1 MSPPTASTSSAAIPA
16 GSWLG
21 NRRFALV
28 ATALGATQLA
38 VTAATGGIRWEHVLL
53 DGLIMV
59 LPWCGKMA
67 ETVARA
73 FLPLWFTGVLV
84 EWQKFLPLIGPIRTG
99 DFRALE
105 LLFFRAGNPPVSW
118 AEWLYVRPVLALDL
132 LCGAAYAL
140 FIYEYFGV
148 AIDFFFRDRK
158 RFHAFVWAFF
168 VANLAGAVIYVLL
181 PVAPPWYIIDHG
193 LGPADPHALGSAA
206 GCARF
211 DAFFGIHYFEGF
223 YARNP
228 NVFGA
233 MPSLHVAYPLMVTMF
248 TWSRGW
254 LWRVLTIAFMLLVSF
269 ASVYLAHH
277 YVLDLLAGY
286 AVAVGSA
293 WAGVHLGRRFGPL
306 ATDSGPATPS
316 PSEPPRHDPASA

>member
-1 MSPPTASTSSAAIPA
+1 VPPPPSTTAAIAPA
-16 GSWLG
+16 VAAPLPSVRL
-21 NRRFALV
+21 ALV
-28 ATALGATQLA
+28 LTGMGGLHLL
-38 VTAATGGIRWEHVLL
+38 VTARTGGIRWEHLL
-53 DGLIMV
+53 ADGLIMV
-59 LPWCGKMA
+59 LPWLGAKGQM
-67 ETVARA
+67 VARA

-84 EWQKFLPLIGPIRTG
+84 EWQKFLVLLGPIRTG

-140 FIYEYFGV
+140 FIYEYFAV
-148 AIDFFFRDRK
+148 AIDFFFRDRE
-158 RFHAFVWAFF
+158 RFHALVWAFF

-181 PVAPPWYIIDHG
+181 PVAPPWYIMDHG

-248 TWSRGW
+248 TWQRGW
-254 LWRVLTIAFMLLVSF
+254 VWRILTIAFTLLVSF
-269 ASVYLAHH
+269 AAVYLGHH

-293 WAGVHLGRRFGPL
+293 WAGVQLGRRLGPRE
-306 ATDSGPATPS
+306 PAARS
-316 PSEPPRHDPASA
+316 PAVSPLRVSKT

>member
-1 MSPPTASTSSAAIPA
+1 MSSPTPSLTSSTGRRPA
-16 GSWLG
+16 PPPPSV
-21 NRRFALV
+21 RFAAVTTGLGAAHLV
-28 ATALGATQLA
+28 VTAL
-38 VTAATGGIRWEHVLL
+38 TGGIRWEHLLL

-59 LPWCGKMA
+59 LPWCGAKA
-67 ETVARA
+67 QDVARA

-84 EWQKFLPLIGPIRTG
+84 EWQKFLPLLGRIRTG

-105 LLFFRAGNPPVSW
+105 LRFFWAGHPPVSW

-148 AIDFFFRDRK
+148 AVDFFFRDRK
-158 RFHAFVWAFF
+158 RFDAFVWAFF
-168 VANLAGAVIYVLL
+168 VANLAGAVIYVFL
-181 PVAPPWYIIDHG
+181 PVAPPWYIIAHG

-206 GCARF
+206 GAARF
-211 DAFFGIHYFEGF
+211 DTFFGIHYFEGF

-233 MPSLHVAYPLMVTMF
+233 MPSLHVAYPLMVTFF
-248 TWSRGW
+248 TWARGW
-254 LWRVLTIAFMLLVSF
+254 RWRVPTITFTLLVSF
-269 ASVYLAHH
+269 AAVYLAHH
-277 YVLDLLAGY
+277 YVLDVLAGY

-293 WAGVHLGRRFGPL
+293 WAGVHLGRRLGSQGTAVPES
-306 ATDSGPATPS
+306 AVPS
-316 PSEPPRHDPASA
+316 PRVSTT

>member
-1 MSPPTASTSSAAIPA
+1 MPPPPSDTATAVASPVAPAAP
-16 GSWLG
+16 SL
-21 NRRFALV
+21 RPALV
-28 ATALGATQLA
+28 LTALGTVHLA
-38 VTAATGGIRWEHVLL
+38 ITARTGGIRWEHLL
-53 DGLIMV
+53 ADGLLIV
-59 LPWCGKMA
+59 LPWLGTKGRTA
-67 ETVARA
+67 ALA
-73 FLPLWFTGVLV
+73 LLPLWLTGVVV
-84 EWQKFLPLIGPIRTG
+84 EWQKFLTLLGPIHSG

-118 AEWLYVRPVLALDL
+118 AEWLYARPVLALDL

-140 FIYEYFGV
+140 FIYEYFAV
-148 AIDFFFRDRK
+148 AIDFFFRDRS

-233 MPSLHVAYPLMVTMF
+233 MPSLHVAYPLMVTLF
-248 TWSRGW
+248 TWQRGSV
-254 LWRVLTIAFMLLVSF
+254 WRILTIAFLLLVSF
-269 ASVYLAHH
+269 AAVYLGHH
-277 YVLDLLAGY
+277 YVLDVLAGY

-293 WAGVHLGRRFGPL
+293 WAGVQLGRRLGPRDP
-306 ATDSGPATPS
+306 AEPAPATSS
-316 PSEPPRHDPASA
+316 P

>member
-1 MSPPTASTSSAAIPA
+1 MRPPALSTPSAGIRLGPA
-16 GSWLG
+16 VPAPSL
-21 NRRFALV
+21 RFALV
-28 ATALGATQLA
+28 LTGLGAAHLL
-38 VTAATGGIRWEHVLL
+38 VTAFTGGIRWEHLL
-53 DGLIMV
+53 VDGLFMV
-59 LPWCGKMA
+59 LPWCGA
-67 ETVARA
+67 RAQDVARA

-84 EWQKFLPLIGPIRTG
+84 EWQKFLPLLGRIHTG

-105 LLFFRAGNPPVSW
+105 LLFFRAGHPAVSY

-140 FIYEYFGV
+140 FIYEYFAV
-148 AIDFFFRDRK
+148 AVDFFFRDRT
-158 RFHAFVWAFF
+158 RFDAFVWAFF
-168 VANLAGAVIYVLL
+168 VANLLGAVIYVLL
-181 PVAPPWYIIDHG
+181 PVAPPWYVMQHG

-233 MPSLHVAYPLMVTMF
+233 MPSLHVAYPLMVTFF

-254 LWRVLTIAFMLLVSF
+254 RWRVPTLAFTLLVSF
-269 ASVYLAHH
+269 AAVYLAHH
-277 YVLDLLAGY
+277 YVLDVLAGY

-293 WAGVHLGRRFGPL
+293 WAGVHLGRRLGSRTS
-306 ATDSGPATPS
+306 AVPASVVPS
-316 PSEPPRHDPASA
+316 P

>member
-1 MSPPTASTSSAAIPA
+1 VSAATPSEKTA
-16 GSWLG
+16 LG
-21 NRRFALV
+21 PPPPPSYRFAAV
-28 ATALGATQLA
+28 ATALGAAHLA
-38 VTAATGGIRWEHVLL
+38 ITAVTGGIRWEHLL
-53 DGLIMV
+53 FDGLLMV
-59 LPWCGKMA
+59 LPWCGA
-67 ETVARA
+67 RAQDVARA
-73 FLPLWFTGVLV
+73 ILPLWFTGVLV
-84 EWQKFLPLIGPIRTG
+84 EWQKFLPLVGRIHTG
-99 DFRALE
+99 DFHALE
-105 LLFFRAGNPPVSW
+105 LKFFWAGNPPVSW

-140 FIYEYFGV
+140 FIYEYFAV
-148 AIDFFFRDRK
+148 AVDFFFRDRA
-158 RFHAFVWAFF
+158 RFNAFVWAFF

-233 MPSLHVAYPLMVTMF
+233 MPSLHVAYPLMVTLF
-248 TWSRGW
+248 TWGRGW
-254 LWRVLTIAFMLLVSF
+254 RWRAPTIAFTLLVSF
-269 ASVYLAHH
+269 AAVYLAHH
-277 YVLDLLAGY
+277 YVLDVLAGY

-293 WAGVHLGRRFGPL
+293 WAGVHLGRLLGSQKIAVL
-306 ATDSGPATPS
+306 GSAVPS
-316 PSEPPRHDPASA
+316 PRVS

>member
-1 MSPPTASTSSAAIPA
+1 MPPPSFPTATAAPA
-16 GSWLG
+16 GPATVPSH
-21 NRRFALV
+21 RTALLL
-28 ATALGATQLA
+28 TALGAAHLGI
-38 VTAATGGIRWEHVLL
+38 TARTGGIRWEHLL
-53 DGLIMV
+53 ADGLIII
-59 LPWCGKMA
+59 LPWLGVKGRR
-67 ETVARA
+67 VALA
-73 FLPLWFTGVLV
+73 FLPLWFSGVLV
-84 EWQKFLPLIGPIRTG
+84 EWQKFLVLLGPIHTG

-140 FIYEYFGV
+140 FIYEYFAV
-148 AIDFFFRDRK
+148 AIDFFFRDRE

-168 VANLAGAVIYVLL
+168 VATLAGAVIYVLL
-181 PVAPPWYIIDHG
+181 PVAPPWYILEHG
-193 LGPADPHALGSAA
+193 LGPADPRALGSAA

-233 MPSLHVAYPLMVTMF
+233 MPSLHVAYPLMVTLF
-248 TWSRGW
+248 TWNRGW
-254 LWRVLTIAFMLLVSF
+254 AWRILTNAFTLLVSF
-269 ASVYLAHH
+269 AAVYLAHH
-277 YVLDLLAGY
+277 YVLDVLAGY

-293 WAGVHLGRRFGPL
+293 WAGVQLGRRLGPRE
-306 ATDSGPATPS
+306 PAAVAPVVS
-316 PSEPPRHDPASA
+316 PPRASNT